1 VEMFGTTAINGSSF
15 SIISGPTN
23 SSTMNVGTIS
33 VLHNDGTLQRQFK
46 NVSII
51 DMKVFGRYGLLIN
64 AKGILSLLSNESQ
77 LDYMKMLIPN
87 EFNMTLNPLDSKNN
101 QIAIA
106 TINGTQINT
115 IKANNE
121 SKIIFYNIRSD
132 LPFLNSVPVFI
143 KDPEIQLNGNVSFD
157 GTFYGDPEMSRTPL
171 YISGNLKAKFDS
183 VDHFNERSPNGIRN
197 QDITY
202 LKSVAIDG
210 ETKADGEGF
219 KLPGDISYR
228 AKKEGLVIPLIDIL
242 SSSANIILL
251 ISLTTITIVASL
263 LIRRIR
269 VY

>member
-1 VEMFGTTAINGSSF
+1 
-15 SIISGPTN
+15 
-23 SSTMNVGTIS
+23 MNVGTIS
-33 VLHNDGTLQRQFK
+33 LLHKDGTLQRQFK

-51 DMKVFGRYGLLIN
+51 DMKVFGQYGLLVN
-64 AKGILSLLSNESQ
+64 AKGILSLLSNESE
-77 LDYMKMLIPN
+77 LDYVRMLIPN
-87 EFNMTLNPLDSKNN
+87 EFNLTLNPLDSKNN

-106 TINGTQINT
+106 TINGTIINT

-143 KDPEIQLNGNVSFD
+143 KDPEIQLNGKVSVD
-157 GTFYGDPEMSRTPL
+157 GTLYGDPEIARTPL
-171 YISGNLKAKFDS
+171 NISGNLKAKFGS
-183 VDHFNERSPNGIRN
+183 VDHFNERSPKGIKN

-202 LKSVAIDG
+202 LKSVTIDG
-210 ETKADGEGF
+210 ETKEDKEGF

-251 ISLTTITIVASL
+251 ISLTTITIVASW

>member
-1 VEMFGTTAINGSSF
+1 
-15 SIISGPTN
+15 
-23 SSTMNVGTIS
+23 
-33 VLHNDGTLQRQFK
+33 
-46 NVSII
+46 
-51 DMKVFGRYGLLIN
+51 
-64 AKGILSLLSNESQ
+64 
-77 LDYMKMLIPN
+77 MLIPN
-87 EFNMTLNPLDSKNN
+87 EFNITLNPLDSKNN

-106 TINGTQINT
+106 TINGTNINT
-115 IKANNE
+115 IKVNNE

-157 GTFYGDPEMSRTPL
+157 GTFYGNPEMTRTPL
-171 YISGNLKAKFDS
+171 NISGNLQAKFDS
-183 VDHFNERSPNGIRN
+183 VDHFNERSPNGIKN

-202 LKSVAIDG
+202 LKSVTIDG
-210 ETKADGEGF
+210 ETKEDKEGF
-219 KLPGDISYR
+219 RLPGDISYR

-251 ISLTTITIVASL
+251 ISLITITIVAPW